1 MKTKLFASFVLG
13 AISALAILQWW
24 GTSVDELPSGLVIRY
39 QVKPTLYLAN
49 LDNNGKQIIPGVSIF
64 SNGAVIA
71 TRENGETTQK
81 KLSVFEVNE
90 LLGKLNDLKIFQIH
104 GGDLEPQVSS
114 DRPDYYWEKSRP
126 VESLTKIEVTIASQR
141 SSIEVYDLQ
150 YKMKE
155 YPAVIAFKQFD
166 NAIKE
171 IMAATEYDE

>member
-24 GTSVDELPSGLVIRY
+24 GTSVDESPSGLVIRY
-39 QVKPTLYLAN
+39 QVKPTHYLAN
-49 LDNNGKQIIPGVSIF
+49 LDNNGKLIIPGVSIF

-71 TRENGETTQK
+71 TKANGETTQK
-81 KLSVFEVNE
+81 ELSVFEVNE

-104 GGDLEPQVSS
+104 GADLEPQVSLG
-114 DRPDYYWEKSRP
+114 RPDYYWKRWRTGQSH
-126 VESLTKIEVTIASQR
+126 TKIEVTIPSQR
-141 SSIEVYDLQ
+141 SSIEIYDLQ
-150 YKMKE
+150 NKMKE
-155 YPAVIAFKQFD
+155 YPAVIAYKQFD